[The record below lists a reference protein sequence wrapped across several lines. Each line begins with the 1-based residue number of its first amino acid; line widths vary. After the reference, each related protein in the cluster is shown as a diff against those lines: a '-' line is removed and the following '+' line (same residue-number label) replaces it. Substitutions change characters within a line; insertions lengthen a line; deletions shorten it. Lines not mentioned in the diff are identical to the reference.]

1 MWPDQIADLDKDS
14 YTLQECY
21 GWQVVPDNFDDLSDW
36 AYLAK
41 NEHATD
47 KKHAHHLLYVVPKG
61 NIQLYVVTLRLQ
73 GFVARRS
80 LTPLGDWNGQ
90 VFPHTIQA
98 VILRDKKKNLPRD
111 PDSVQTAV
119 QYISLTSGGFTAQW
133 AATHQAI
140 KNIRQLCHNSLPGAE
155 TFIEPDVDPN
165 SDLYVRRRVFI
176 KVMWIKFI
184 KKNDAHNTIRRCP
197 KMA

>member
-1 MWPDQIADLDKDS
+1 L
-14 YTLQECY
+14 
-21 GWQVVPDNFDDLSDW
+21 DDLCDW

-61 NIQLYVVTLRLQ
+61 NNQLYVVTLRLQ

-90 VFPHTIQA
+90 VFSRITQTG
-98 VILRDKKKNLPRD
+98 ILRQKTTLPRD

-119 QYISLTSGGFTAQW
+119 QYISLSSGGFTAQW
-133 AATHQAI
+133 AATHRAV

-184 KKNDAHNTIRRCP
+184 KESRCSQYDL
-197 KMA
+197 